1 MPEYVGKNMKR
12 LAGDK
17 MGSTGK
23 ILIFSNAADRYRE
36 EIKRKLPDIELYV
49 AYGSKEMPIEPSEV
63 SILLAWLI
71 KPELLRKMTSLK
83 WIQSLGAGV
92 DPFFKESE
100 IINNIILTRS
110 VANLPRLMAQYAT
123 GVVIGDNI
131 GFEKHRANQ
140 AAKNWAWE
148 PFFDI
153 SRKTVVVI
161 GTGSI
166 GSEIAKSLKFFK
178 IEVIG
183 VNRRGRA
190 ADGFDRI
197 FPIME
202 IDAALS
208 LADYL
213 ILVVPLTPET
223 RGMIDLGRIGKMK
236 KDALLCNIA
245 RGAVVV
251 EKDLIEALDKGLLR
265 RAVLDV
271 FEREPLPAESPLWIH
286 PLVTVTPHIAGIS
299 DVELVAEEFVQNYK
313 KYIKG
318 EALSNMVDKKRQY

>member
-1 MPEYVGKNMKR
+1 M
-12 LAGDK
+12 
-17 MGSTGK
+17 STAGK
-23 ILIFSNAADRYRE
+23 ILIFSSAADRYKE
-36 EIKRKLPDIELYV
+36 AIKRKLPDIELCV
-49 AYGSKEMPIEPSEV
+49 AYGSKEMPVEPSEV

-92 DPFFKESE
+92 DPFFKEEE
-100 IINNIILTRS
+100 IIKNIILTRS
-110 VANLPRLMAQYAT
+110 VANLPRLMAQYTA
-123 GVVIGDNI
+123 GVVIGDNV
-131 GFEKHRANQ
+131 GFEKYRVNQ

-148 PFFDI
+148 PFSDI
-153 SRKTVVVI
+153 GRKTAVVI

-166 GSEIAKSLKFFK
+166 GREIARSLKFFE

-183 VNRRGRA
+183 VNRSGHA
-190 ADGFDRI
+190 VNGFDRI

-202 IDAALS
+202 IDAAIT

-213 ILVVPLTPET
+213 IIAVPLTYET
-223 RGMIDLGRIGKMK
+223 KGMIDIKRIEKMK

-251 EKDLIEALDKGLLR
+251 EKDLIEALDKGLIR

-271 FEREPLPAESPLWIH
+271 FEREPLSAESPLWDH
-286 PLVTVTPHIAGIS
+286 PRVIITPHIAGVS
-299 DVELVAEEFVQNYK
+299 DVELVAEEFVENYK

-318 EALSNMVDKKRQY
+318 EALLNIVDKDRQY

>member
-1 MPEYVGKNMKR
+1 
-12 LAGDK
+12 
-17 MGSTGK
+17 
-23 ILIFSNAADRYRE
+23 
-36 EIKRKLPDIELYV
+36 
-49 AYGSKEMPIEPSEV
+49 
-63 SILLAWLI
+63 
-71 KPELLRKMTSLK
+71 MTSLK

-100 IINNIILTRS
+100 IINNIILTKS

-148 PFFDI
+148 PFSDI

-183 VNRRGRA
+183 VNRSGRA

-197 FPIME
+197 FPIAE

-213 ILVVPLTPET
+213 IAVVPLTPET
-223 RGMIDLGRIGKMK
+223 RGMIDFGRIRKMK

-251 EKDLIEALDKGLLR
+251 EKDLIEALDKGLIR

-271 FEREPLPAESPLWIH
+271 FEREPLPVESPLWAH

-318 EALSNMVDKKRQY
+318 EALSNMVDKNRQY